1 MPVCQCGPLS
11 VSKVPLTLMLRRCR
25 CRCRCWDRCAA
36 MHTIQHKL
44 RFIFIST
51 KTNHAYNNIA
61 LSRPFD
67 YYFRIFN
74 AFSSKFIS
82 AYRLETIQ
90 CIFPLLFFI
99 YVYSQA
105 IKIQSIRFDSIWI
118 LIRIWLC
125 INCCLFIFTFFWS
138 FHFLYSEKQK
148 NEKPKNWS
156 RELNLVWRVCC
167 NSVEHVYCSH
177 KSDWALWFRSALNER
192 LAIESK
198 MDLFRCLQ
206 AELQL
211 HVFR

>member
-51 KTNHAYNNIA
+51 KKNHAYNNIA

-67 YYFRIFN
+67 YFFRIFN

-90 CIFPLLFFI
+90 CIFPLLFFHI
-99 YVYSQA
+99 CLFSSNQNP
-105 IKIQSIRFDSIWI
+105 IHSIRFDLDTDPNLTLYKLLLIYLHI
-118 LIRIWLC
+118 LLII
-125 INCCLFIFTFFWS
+125 S
-138 FHFLYSEKQK
+138 F
-148 NEKPKNWS
+148 P
-156 RELNLVWRVCC
+156 
-167 NSVEHVYCSH
+167 
-177 KSDWALWFRSALNER
+177 
-192 LAIESK
+192 
-198 MDLFRCLQ
+198 LFRETKKRKTK
-206 AELQL
+206 ELVSRTEFGSACVL
-211 HVFR
+211 